1 MSKHIITN
9 FFGIIT
15 PVACV
20 FDPQFVY
27 AHAFGY
33 RYDLPL
39 PMEFYMTG
47 ATLAV
52 LISFVVMGVFLKD
65 SHEPSRA
72 SQFNLLQVPG
82 LQWLQ
87 HHVCLSAI
95 RLGSVTIFA
104 FILIVGFFGNP
115 DPLKNIAP
123 TFIWVIWWVGMAFVS
138 ALVGDLWSLINPW
151 KILFFYF
158 EKKIK
163 ITSYF
168 AYPQKLSYW
177 PAVGL
182 FVIFAWMELIS
193 EGAEAPQNLSIFIL
207 TYSFVTWVGMLLFGG
222 RSWLTHGEIFTVTFG
237 LLARFAPTIG
247 GKGSWNIRL
256 PGAGLVNKHSLD
268 LSLTFFIL
276 LLLAT
281 VTFDGILETP
291 LWSKTLEAISQSQ
304 SLRAILIMLQN
315 AGLNLIQLI
324 KLIFLLILPC
334 IFFIIFLAFCHAIAM
349 FGGGGK
355 IPTRDISGYFILSL
369 IPIAIAYHFAHYLSY
384 LLIAGQ
390 HIVPLVSDPFG
401 AGWDLFNTKSYKID
415 IGIINAK
422 FIWYFSITVI
432 VIGHAMA
439 VYVAHLTAVHIFVDR
454 ELALRSQLPMLALMI
469 VYTMTSL
476 WILSQPIV
484 N

>member
-1 MSKHIITN
+1 MSKHNAIN
-9 FFGIIT
+9 FIGIIT
-15 PVACV
+15 LIACL
-20 FDPQFVY
+20 FDPLPSY

-47 ATLAV
+47 AAFTI
-52 LISFVVMGVFLKD
+52 LISFIIMGVFFKESDELG
-65 SHEPSRA
+65 RA
-72 SQFNLLQVPG
+72 WHFNLMQVPG
-82 LQWLQ
+82 LNWLQ
-87 HHVCLSAI
+87 HHVFLNTI
-95 RLGSVTIFA
+95 RLGSVAIFV

-115 DPLKNIAP
+115 EPLKNLTP
-123 TFIWVIWWVGMAFVS
+123 TFIWVIWWVGMAFIS

-151 KILFFYF
+151 KILFCYF
-158 EKKIK
+158 ENKIK
-163 ITSYF
+163 MKTYF
-168 AYPQKLSYW
+168 LYPEKLSYW

-182 FVIFAWMELIS
+182 FFIFAWMELIA
-193 EGAEAPQNLSIFIL
+193 EGAETPQNLSIFIV
-207 TYSFVTWVGMLLFGG
+207 TYSVITWVGMLSFG
-222 RSWLTHGEIFTVTFG
+222 RHSWLVHCEIFTVTFG
-237 LLARFAPTIG
+237 LLARFAPIKAG
-247 GKGSWNIRL
+247 NSSLNVRF
-256 PGAGLVNKHSLD
+256 PGTGLVSKHSLD
-268 LSLTFFIL
+268 PSITFFIL
-276 LLLAT
+276 LLLST

-291 LWSKTLEAISQSQ
+291 LWSQTLEAISQSQ
-304 SLRAILIMLQN
+304 SLRAILITLQN
-315 AGLNLIQLI
+315 AGLNLIQTI
-324 KLIFLLILPC
+324 KLIFLLLLPC

-355 IPTRDISGYFILSL
+355 IPTKDISGYFILSL

-390 HIVPLVSDPFG
+390 GILPLISDPFG
-401 AGWDLFNTKSYKID
+401 VDWDLFNTKNYKID

-422 FIWYFSITVI
+422 FIWYFSIASI

-439 VYVAHLTAVHIFVDR
+439 VYVAHLTAVHIFIDR
-454 ELALRSQLPMLALMI
+454 ELAIRSQLPMLALMI